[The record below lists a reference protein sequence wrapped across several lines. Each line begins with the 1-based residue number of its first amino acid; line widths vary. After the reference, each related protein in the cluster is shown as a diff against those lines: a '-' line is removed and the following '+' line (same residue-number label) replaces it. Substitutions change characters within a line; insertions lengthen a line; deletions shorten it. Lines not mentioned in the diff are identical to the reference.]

1 MIPVAEARAR
11 VLALCRRLGVETVA
25 LREAGG
31 RVLAVDAVAGLSQPP
46 WPSSAMD
53 GYACRRDDCRPGA
66 VLRLIG
72 QAAAGKAFA
81 GTVGPGEAV
90 RIFTGAPVPAGA
102 DMVVMQEQARPGDGT
117 VTLDAPETARDNI
130 RPAGGDFTTGFRLA
144 APRRLRPADL
154 ALLAAMNLAQVTVAR
169 RPVVALIPTGNEL
182 VEPGTPPGPDQ
193 IVASNSQALAAM
205 VQAEGGEARL
215 LPIARDD
222 AHSLRAAFEQ
232 AARADVVVTT
242 GGASVGDLDLVG
254 PVAEEMGMERAFWRI
269 AMQPG
274 KPLMAGRM
282 RGALMLGLPGNPVA
296 AYVAG
301 LLFLVPA
308 LRAMQGLADT
318 ESDLRQARLGVAIE
332 ATGVREHYMRA
343 RLERGTGDGLPVI
356 HPFPSQDSAR
366 LTVLAEADALLL
378 RRPGAPAAA
387 PGTVVD
393 YLPI

>member
-1 MIPVAEARAR
+1 MIPVTEARAR
-11 VLALCRRLGVETVA
+11 VLDLCRPMGSEVVA

-53 GYACRRDDCRPGA
+53 GYACRSDDCRPGA
-66 VLRLIG
+66 VLRLVG
-72 QAAAGKAFA
+72 QAAAGKGYA

-90 RIFTGAPVPAGA
+90 RIFTGAPVPEGA
-102 DMVVMQEQARPGDGT
+102 DIVVMQEQASPGDGT
-117 VTLDAPETARDNI
+117 VTLIDPDSARDNI
-130 RPAGGDFTTGFRLA
+130 RPAGGDFRQGFRLT
-144 APRRLRPADL
+144 APRRLRARDL

-193 IVASNSQALAAM
+193 IIASNSHALAAL
-205 VQAEGGEARL
+205 VQAEGAEARL

-222 AHSLRAAFEQ
+222 ADSLRDAFEQ

-242 GGASVGDLDLVG
+242 GGASVGDMDLVG
-254 PVAEEMGMERAFWRI
+254 PVAEEMGMQRAFWRI

-296 AYVAG
+296 SYVGA
-301 LLFLVPA
+301 LLFLLPA
-308 LRAMQGLADT
+308 LRAMQGLPGT
-318 ESDLRQARLGVAIE
+318 EPGLRPARLGVEIG
-332 ATGVREHYMRA
+332 ATGPREHYMRA
-343 RLERGTGDGLPVI
+343 RLEGVTEDGLPVI
-356 HPFPSQDSAR
+356 HPFSSQDSAR
-366 LTVLAEADALLL
+366 LTVLAEADALLV
-378 RRPGAPAAA
+378 RRPGAPAATI
-387 PGTVVD
+387 GTVVD